1 MEKQPKNT
9 LVHSHVYG
17 VKAIP
22 FYLIARKNGL
32 KRFVIHA
39 HTAAPALKNSN
50 IQEKFKKIIN
60 NLISKEKLSCGI
72 KASINIFGK
81 KTAYSDTIVHIPNS
95 INYHSFNTDLDIKKL
110 KKEILDVDDDR
121 LIIGSIAR
129 FRELKNHDFM
139 IEVIDKLKQEQIEFI
154 WFFAGDGLLKKDIE
168 KKVKERRLEKY
179 VYFLGRR
186 DDIPELFSIMDIF
199 TLPSLNEGLPTV
211 VIEAQATST
220 TSLISDTITKEC
232 DMNLGL
238 VEFLSIQ
245 NIEPWLD
252 AIKMFVPKN
261 IAKSKIEQCLIESS
275 FTNETSAEL
284 YKNFLR
290 KEINI
295 TIYNLLMELNN
306 SYEKTNGSG
315 EINLDKDYLISKDQY
330 EKFQNII
337 KIKDLYIHYNNCNVF
352 YTSEDKSSVVLIGDV
367 IDCRDPNKTP
377 ENILNEI
384 IELNSL
390 EKLLEYAKYLLGRYV
405 LLNYKN
411 SGKIEVLPDA
421 NCTVPIN
428 YYKDDKTFVVSSSTF
443 IISDIFVFAY
453 IKRIFENKKQSR

>member
-1 MEKQPKNT
+1 MTSEKQTQKVLHIMSSFGGGISSFIKNKAEVLKNEDIVFDIITFDDVTAQFNNLISETGGRVYKISNPKKIGFRQFYNQVNSIMEKQPKNT

-50 IQEKFKKIIN
+50 IQEKFKN

-290 KEINI
+290 KEIKYYNI
-295 TIYNLLMELNN
+295 
-306 SYEKTNGSG
+306 
-315 EINLDKDYLISKDQY
+315 
-330 EKFQNII
+330 
-337 KIKDLYIHYNNCNVF
+337 
-352 YTSEDKSSVVLIGDV
+352 
-367 IDCRDPNKTP
+367 
-377 ENILNEI
+377 
-384 IELNSL
+384 
-390 EKLLEYAKYLLGRYV
+390 
-405 LLNYKN
+405 
-411 SGKIEVLPDA
+411 
-421 NCTVPIN
+421 
-428 YYKDDKTFVVSSSTF
+428 
-443 IISDIFVFAY
+443 
-453 IKRIFENKKQSR
+453 

>member
-1 MEKQPKNT
+1 MTSEKQTQKVLHIMSSFGGGISSFIKNKAEVLKNEDIVFDIITFDDVTAQFNNLISETGGRVYKISNPKKIGFRQFYNQVNSIMEKQPKNT

-290 KEINI
+290 KEIKYYNI
-295 TIYNLLMELNN
+295 
-306 SYEKTNGSG
+306 
-315 EINLDKDYLISKDQY
+315 
-330 EKFQNII
+330 
-337 KIKDLYIHYNNCNVF
+337 
-352 YTSEDKSSVVLIGDV
+352 
-367 IDCRDPNKTP
+367 
-377 ENILNEI
+377 
-384 IELNSL
+384 
-390 EKLLEYAKYLLGRYV
+390 
-405 LLNYKN
+405 
-411 SGKIEVLPDA
+411 
-421 NCTVPIN
+421 
-428 YYKDDKTFVVSSSTF
+428 
-443 IISDIFVFAY
+443 
-453 IKRIFENKKQSR
+453 